1 MKDKIKARLSKIK
14 FGLGL
19 SPIIEK
25 SSDFRKFIAE
35 PYSSAVLISADFEL
49 AWAWRYAKRFE
60 NAFYGVLQMARQERE
75 NLPGILALCEQYNIP
90 ITWATVGHLFLESCE
105 KKNGVAHFDIPRL
118 GNFENEYW
126 KFSGKDWYEYDS
138 CTNLETDPEWYCP
151 DLIKLIQASKV
162 NHEIAC
168 HTFSHIDCR
177 DSICSPSV
185 MRAELRKC
193 KELAEGFGVQLA
205 SFVHPGH
212 TIGNLDVLKEEGF
225 TNFRTDY
232 RNVLGYPK
240 KHSNGLWELE
250 QTAEF
255 HLRKEWSADYHAFRY
270 IEMVKRSMETNTLCV
285 FWFHPSLDPVF
296 IHEIWPQ
303 VFSYLNSVRDKVWIT
318 THEEYINFLNR

>member
-1 MKDKIKARLSKIK
+1 MNKILKAELSKAK
-14 FGLGL
+14 FRLGL
-19 SPIIEK
+19 SPEIGK
-25 SSDFRKFIAE
+25 TADFRKFIPE
-35 PYSSAVLISADFEL
+35 PYFSVVLISSDFEL
-49 AWAWRYAKRFE
+49 AWAWRYSKNFN
-60 NAFYGVLQMARQERE
+60 NAFSVAIQMAKQERD
-75 NLPGILALCEQYNIP
+75 NIPGIVSLCEQYNIP
-90 ITWATVGHLFLESCE
+90 ITWATVGHLFLQSCE
-105 KKNGVAHFDIPRL
+105 NENGIAHAAMPRL
-118 GNFENEYW
+118 NHFENQYW
-126 KFSGKDWYEYDS
+126 KFSGKDWYEYDP

-151 DLIKLIQASKV
+151 DLIKIIQDSKV

-193 KELAEGFGVQLA
+193 KELAEGFGVQLS

-240 KHSNGLWELE
+240 KHSNGLWEFE
-250 QTAEF
+250 QSAEF
-255 HLRKEWSADYHAFRY
+255 NLRKEWSADYHTFRY
-270 IEMVKRSMETNTLCV
+270 IEMVKRSMETNTVCV
-285 FWFHPSLDPVF
+285 FWFHPSFDPVF

-303 VFSYLNSVRDKVWIT
+303 VFSYLDSVRDKVWIT
-318 THEEYINFLNR
+318 THEEYVNFLNR